1 MVFVDWKLKLL
12 NFLVDSVLSSFVYSV
27 SSKSFL
33 LDTVVMFSDRTNKQG
48 LDLLI
53 RMLTHERFDKS
64 AFHSFI
70 NLWYD

>member
-48 LDLLI
+48 
-53 RMLTHERFDKS
+53 
-64 AFHSFI
+64 
-70 NLWYD
+70 

>member
-33 LDTVVMFSDRTNKQG
+33 VEHRRHVQ
-48 LDLLI
+48 
-53 RMLTHERFDKS
+53 
-64 AFHSFI
+64 
-70 NLWYD
+70 W